1 MKQFAVIG
9 LGRFGSAVAKTLSEK
24 GYEVLAVDS
33 NEECVQD
40 ASEYVAHAVTI
51 DATDEKALRAVGIEH
66 VDCAIV
72 GIGADIEASIL
83 VTVTLKEI
91 GIKEIIA
98 RAMTEV
104 HGKVLEKIGV
114 TKVVFAER
122 DMGIRAANALI
133 SPEIIEYIDLSPEY
147 SIFEILPPKD
157 FIGKTL
163 RELDIR
169 AKYNLNVIAIKRK
182 VKIKSERGFEEREK
196 INISPS
202 ANDVIVEGDK
212 LIVIG
217 TDEAI
222 SKLS

>member
-9 LGRFGSAVAKTLSEK
+9 LGRFGSAVAKTLNEK
-24 GYEVLAVDS
+24 GCEVLAIDS
-33 NEECVQD
+33 DEQWVQEV
-40 ASEYVAHAVTI
+40 SGYVAHAVTI
-51 DATDEKALRAVGIEH
+51 DATDEKALKAVGIEH

-72 GIGADIEASIL
+72 AIGADIEASIL

-91 GIKEIIA
+91 GIKEIVA
-98 RAMTEV
+98 RAMTEI
-104 HGKVLEKIGV
+104 HGRVLEKIGA

-122 DMGIRAANALI
+122 DMGIRVANALV

-147 SIFEILPPKD
+147 SIFEISPPKD
-157 FIGKTL
+157 FIGNSL
-163 RELDIR
+163 RDLEIR

-182 VKIKSERGFEEREK
+182 VRIKSERGFEERDK
-196 INISPS
+196 INISPAAS
-202 ANDVIVEGDK
+202 DVVAEGDK

-222 SKLS
+222 AKLK